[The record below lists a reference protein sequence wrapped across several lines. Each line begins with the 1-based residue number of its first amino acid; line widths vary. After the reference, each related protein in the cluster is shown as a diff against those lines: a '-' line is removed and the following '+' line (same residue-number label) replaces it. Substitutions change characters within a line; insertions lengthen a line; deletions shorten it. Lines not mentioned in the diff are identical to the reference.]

1 MADDSPSTP
10 DANTG
15 RFAVLTNPVRGFAER
30 AVARAWPGRR
40 TKTPPVSVPAE
51 PEVAA
56 SGYETP
62 APSFVTSE
70 VISAFHLQQLHLP
83 SGVDRVTRGAA
94 TGGKVAIVASVFAL
108 VSLIGLG
115 WWASSVKTSS
125 DVTLVASTSAMR
137 VPQANT
143 AELAL
148 KPNLQV
154 SAVPAGATP
163 ASETERAPENAT
175 IATPSPVARERPAA
189 SLNGPKQH
197 RAKHAAS
204 RATTGLSSDHPLRQ
218 TTQTEAS
225 LSFRSAGL
233 AASAE
238 AAEKDAIS
246 ESTASTRPGRVDEA
260 SAVTKAPAVV
270 SARPLLE
277 VPRIRRQPNTDE

>member
-30 AVARAWPGRR
+30 TVARAWPGRR
-40 TKTPPVSVPAE
+40 AKTQPVSAPAG
-51 PEVAA
+51 PDVAA

-83 SGVDRVTRGAA
+83 NRVERVTRGAA
-94 TGGKVAIVASVFAL
+94 TGGKVAIVASMFAL

-115 WWASSVKTSS
+115 LWASSAKTSS
-125 DVTLVASTSAMR
+125 DVTPAAKANPLGA
-137 VPQANT
+137 PQANT

-154 SAVPAGATP
+154 PAVPAETTP
-163 ASETERAPENAT
+163 ASESERAPQNAAGRAD
-175 IATPSPVARERPAA
+175 I

-197 RAKHAAS
+197 AS
-204 RATTGLSSDHPLRQ
+204 RPSVSHRTPELPVAHPPRNAARAGAPSHLPRSRF
-218 TTQTEAS
+218 TANAELAGKDAVSAS
-225 LSFRSAGL
+225 ASPITPDGVAG
-233 AASAE
+233 AAPINTVSAE
-238 AAEKDAIS
+238 ANP
-246 ESTASTRPGRVDEA
+246 RP
-260 SAVTKAPAVV
+260 S
-270 SARPLLE
+270 LE